1 MKSTF
6 IQAIIFYLILIGC
19 ASQTTPTGGPQD
31 EIPPVLISSN
41 PKNGQKNFKGK
52 TLELDFDE
60 DVRLKDPKEE
70 ILITPS
76 AGKNVKFTA
85 KKNKIIIEP
94 EEEWK
99 DSTTYSLTFRE
110 GIQDLTEGNPAENLR
125 LAFSTGNEI
134 DSLSINGSVSEV
146 FSEKIPEKITV
157 ALYQADTFDI
167 FNHTPTYL
175 TKSDKKGKFS
185 IQNLKAGTYYIY
197 AFNDKNKNLKIESK
211 TEKFGYLSKPIELL
225 KNSDSLDINLI
236 TVDARPLAISSIR
249 NTNKTT
255 RVRFNKS
262 IDSINVSGITKEQAQ
277 YILDDQ
283 HSEIIFYQSFDTSD
297 SLSTRIYAKDSVNQF
312 IDSTFYIKYSTTKM
326 ASESFTL
333 SEKAYQYSIQHKT
346 LYHTLSFN
354 KPLANINL
362 DSIYIKLD
370 SATTTSIKPSNLSID
385 SLYHT
390 IILSAKIDKPADTLS
405 DGKLNKFKPYLQYG
419 KGAFISVEQDSSKK
433 ISKTISFPQEDDTGL
448 VTGKISTQEKNFEI
462 QLTTFD
468 NKIVEKLINAKEINL
483 QYLTP
488 QDYRVRIII
497 DSNGNGKWDP
507 GNFYKKIEPEKVVLY
522 KSDEGKYTFPIR
534 ANWEY
539 GPLLIKF

>member
-483 QYLTP
+483 NT
-488 QDYRVRIII
+488 
-497 DSNGNGKWDP
+497 
-507 GNFYKKIEPEKVVLY
+507 
-522 KSDEGKYTFPIR
+522 
-534 ANWEY
+534 
-539 GPLLIKF
+539 

>member
-1 MKSTF
+1 
-6 IQAIIFYLILIGC
+6 
-19 ASQTTPTGGPQD
+19 
-31 EIPPVLISSN
+31 
-41 PKNGQKNFKGK
+41 
-52 TLELDFDE
+52 
-60 DVRLKDPKEE
+60 
-70 ILITPS
+70 
-76 AGKNVKFTA
+76 
-85 KKNKIIIEP
+85 
-94 EEEWK
+94 
-99 DSTTYSLTFRE
+99 
-110 GIQDLTEGNPAENLR
+110 
-125 LAFSTGNEI
+125 
-134 DSLSINGSVSEV
+134 
-146 FSEKIPEKITV
+146 
-157 ALYQADTFDI
+157 
-167 FNHTPTYL
+167 
-175 TKSDKKGKFS
+175 
-185 IQNLKAGTYYIY
+185 
-197 AFNDKNKNLKIESK
+197 
-211 TEKFGYLSKPIELL
+211 
-225 KNSDSLDINLI
+225 
-236 TVDARPLAISSIR
+236 
-249 NTNKTT
+249 
-255 RVRFNKS
+255 
-262 IDSINVSGITKEQAQ
+262 
-277 YILDDQ
+277 
-283 HSEIIFYQSFDTSD
+283 
-297 SLSTRIYAKDSVNQF
+297 
-312 IDSTFYIKYSTTKM
+312 M